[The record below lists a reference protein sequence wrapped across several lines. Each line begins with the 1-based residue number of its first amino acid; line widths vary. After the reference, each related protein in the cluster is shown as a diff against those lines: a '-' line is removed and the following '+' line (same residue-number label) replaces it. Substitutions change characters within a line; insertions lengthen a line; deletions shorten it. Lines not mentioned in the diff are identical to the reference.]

1 MEENFHHGTFGIL
14 KVNKEVFCWT
24 LEPRDE
30 ENATDISSIPAQ
42 QYICKRYSSTKYPKT
57 FQIMNVPQRYNVV
70 FHAGND
76 DDDTQGC
83 ILLGESLGKLKGNR
97 AIMNSGATFKKF
109 MDLLEDYNEFL
120 LTIKE
125 VY

>member
-1 MEENFHHGTFGIL
+1 
-14 KVNKEVFCWT
+14 
-24 LEPRDE
+24 
-30 ENATDISSIPAQ
+30 
-42 QYICKRYSSTKYPKT
+42 
-57 FQIMNVPQRYNVV
+57 MNVPQRYNVI
-70 FHAGND
+70 FHAGNID
-76 DDDTQGC
+76 DNTQAC

-97 AIMNSGATFKKF
+97 AILNSGATFKKF